1 MSEIQDAAQ
10 IIKVSFEGAEIILKM
25 GNTGW
30 QFVKDLCAVF
40 KKVLDQ
46 EKPKCPGNR
55 RKRRWKNL
63 VHGETQSPSVKQGFP
78 DHYRSQRG
86 DFKMLRRY
94 AESAWIPDTGAEP
107 GGNGAV

>member
-1 MSEIQDAAQ
+1 M
-10 IIKVSFEGAEIILKM
+10 IKVIMIVVTAIFLSSWYACLVAGKRADEEIS
-25 GNTGW
+25 
-30 QFVKDLCAVF
+30 A
-40 KKVLDQ
+40 
-46 EKPKCPGNR
+46 
-55 RKRRWKNL
+55 
-63 VHGETQSPSVKQGFP
+63 FP